1 MTAAPHPPGTSA
13 PGVARR
19 QSRAATSAVSRS
31 ASPEAEQRGAPPE
44 PGQPRLWPVARP
56 LQRSLHAAGH
66 ARTPPPDLGPPWPRR
81 PPVGMVRVPLATDP
95 SVCPCAH
102 TCRPPEAARPS
113 GRSPRGVAADRLSL
127 LLSPNGSSFRPGV
140 RAQAPPQTRR
150 PRPLSRA
157 RQDWSQPTRLKRRGP
172 PLTVRNAP
180 RPRGLAHT
188 RRGKGRVHARTRPWA
203 RISVKTGASGPAH
216 DFLDFGLP
224 HPVDASRGRSWPSRA
239 PGLGK
244 DT

>member
-1 MTAAPHPPGTSA
+1 MTAAPHPPARQPPAS
-13 PGVARR
+13 PGVKAGRR
-19 QSRAATSAVSRS
+19 RPQCHAAHHGKPSSAGRRRSQVSRGFGP
-31 ASPEAEQRGAPPE
+31 SPAPCSVRFT
-44 PGQPRLWPVARP
+44 PRVTRAP
-56 LQRSLHAAGH
+56 
-66 ARTPPPDLGPPWPRR
+66 RTPDLGPPWPRR

-113 GRSPRGVAADRLSL
+113 GRSPRGVAADRLPL

-140 RAQAPPQTRR
+140 WAQAPPQTRR

-188 RRGKGRVHARTRPWA
+188 RRGKGRVHAHTRPWP

-216 DFLDFGLP
+216 DFLDVGLP
-224 HPVDASRGRSWPSRA
+224 HPVYASRGRSRPSLA